1 MNLAL
6 FSGFRFHYEIFG
18 YIMHF
23 CETKGYYLTVYCYES
38 SHQGY
43 LDFYRGMWP
52 NIIYRDVSCFDKER
66 HWYDKIFL
74 LTDDDFNYKRNDLAT
89 NDKTICI
96 DHYYKIRS
104 PEFRTRVTVRPFAG
118 EYYRDWALPVFP
130 LFNNKVSEPGVTVI
144 TILGDGSRYN
154 TSILNRLTSEHGHIV
169 IHAISRSMH
178 VTKFNGL
185 SPSVKLLLHSNIQ
198 ARDLYEILH
207 RSNYLIT
214 DLVED
219 KDYTN
224 LVMSA
229 AVPLAFST
237 LTPLIISSQTN
248 SFYKFKNVIEYDK
261 NSEDPIDLVPIDIK
275 LIKEDRKE
283 IMDKNNFLFSN
294 LIVQ

>member
-1 MNLAL
+1 MNIAL

-23 CETKGYYLTVYCYES
+23 CESHGYYLTVYCYED

-43 LDFYRGMWP
+43 LDFYRATWP
-52 NIIYRDVSCFDKER
+52 SIVYKDVSCFNKER

-74 LTDDDFNYKRNDLAT
+74 LTDDDFNFHRGDLAT

-104 PEFRTRVTVRPFAG
+104 PEFKTRVTVRPFAK

-130 LFNNKVSEPGVTVI
+130 LFNNKVLEPGIVTI

-154 TSILNRLTSEHGHIV
+154 TDILNRLTSAHGSIV

-178 VTKFNGL
+178 VTKFKGL
-185 SPSVKLLLHSNIQ
+185 SASVKLFLHNNIQ
-198 ARDLYEILH
+198 ASALYEILH

-214 DLVED
+214 DLVDD

-248 SFYKFKNVIEYDK
+248 SFYKFKNVIEFDK
-261 NSEDPIDLVPIDIK
+261 NSQDPIDLVPIDIK
-275 LIKEDRKE
+275 LIRADRDD
-283 IMDKNNFLFSN
+283 IMCKNNSLFLK